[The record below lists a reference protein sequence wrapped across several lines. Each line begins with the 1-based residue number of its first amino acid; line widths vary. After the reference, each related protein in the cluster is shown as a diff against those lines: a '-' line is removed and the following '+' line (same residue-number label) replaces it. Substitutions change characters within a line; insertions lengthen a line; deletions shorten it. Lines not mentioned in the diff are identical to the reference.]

1 MVNVKHDKL
10 LNHIREW
17 DVSQI
22 TSLDNESQLD
32 SITWAYDWEL
42 IFVKPN
48 SLYSWNDILV
58 EWILVRNRVFDSVND
73 MNLVQWK
80 DWELATVDWYWVYFW
95 NWTTWNQLTSVNNI
109 SRNWSILATQRT
121 AEPVSYDVQPTYEV
135 LEYTYWTIK
144 LYRTVYNTYTPAT
157 DVFYTDDTLTTAV
170 ASRALSLT

>member
-58 EWILVRNRVFDSVND
+58 EWILVRNRVFDSIND

-80 DWELATVDWYWVYFW
+80 DWEIAVVDWDWIYFW
-95 NWTTWNQLTSVNNI
+95 SWTIWKKQLENTWIDLV
-109 SRNWSILATQRT
+109 SRWT
-121 AEPVSYDVQPTYEV
+121 AEPTTYDTQPTYEV
-135 LEYTYWTIK
+135 LEYTYWTTK
-144 LYRTVYNTYTPAT
+144 YYRTVYNTYDPNT
-157 DVFYTDDTLTTAV
+157 DAFYTDPTLTVLV
-170 ASRALSLT
+170 ASRALSL